1 MRPTHPLPALLA
13 LLLGCSPAEDPGD
26 PPPIPKGGD
35 TGDTAVDCSGVAPVI
50 TSLQARADGLHEDE
64 QGQTF
69 PAMVFELQADDADGD
84 LSFVSY
90 RMWWDDQLDGVVDT
104 SVAAPVQ
111 GQAAISTTRC
121 ASFSVGL
128 NLSLSSQGNPAYD
141 TWHDFA
147 VALADEAGIWSEP
160 ALCQG
165 AMPKED
171 GSDPDPL
178 E

>member
-1 MRPTHPLPALLA
+1 MRDTRLVPALLS
-13 LLLGCSPAEDPGD
+13 LLLGCAPEEDLGD

-35 TGDTAVDCSGVAPVI
+35 TGDTAVDCSGAAPVI
-50 TSLQARADGLHEDE
+50 TSLTARADGLQENE

-69 PAMVFELQADDADGD
+69 PAMVFELQADDQDGD

-90 RMWWDDQLDGVVDT
+90 RMWWDDELDGTVDT
-104 SVAAPVQ
+104 SGAALVQ
-111 GQAAISTTRC
+111 GQAALSSARC
-121 ASFSVGL
+121 DSFSMGL
-128 NLSLSSQGNPAYD
+128 NLSISSQGNPAYN

-147 VALADEAGIWSEP
+147 VAIADEAEIWSEP
-160 ALCQG
+160 AFCQG

-178 E
+178 